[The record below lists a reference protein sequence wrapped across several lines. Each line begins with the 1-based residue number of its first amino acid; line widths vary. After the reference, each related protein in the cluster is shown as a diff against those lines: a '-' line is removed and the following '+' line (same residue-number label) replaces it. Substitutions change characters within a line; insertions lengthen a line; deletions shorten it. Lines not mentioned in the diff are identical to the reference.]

1 MKVPFFSWRNALECL
16 LAGSGIFLLCM
27 IGQVFYKVS
36 GTLAAPLWTSSGLAL
51 LPLHFLDSPCG
62 TIAAAA
68 SFGDHLYFTRR

>member
-1 MKVPFFSWRNALECL
+1 
-16 LAGSGIFLLCM
+16 M